1 MNAPAQDNNPTN
13 AAQATPGPAP
23 TPPTTPDPAPASN
36 GKRKGILIKV
46 TIVLVILGLAY
57 LVYWE
62 LVGKKYEHTDDA
74 YAAGNVV
81 QVTPQVGGTVLA
93 IHADDTEMVQAGQPL
108 VDLDRAD
115 SKVAL
120 DQADAQLAQTV
131 REVRVLFANNGS
143 LAANVSQ
150 RSSDVERAKSDL
162 ARRQQLLSTGAVSTE
177 EVDHAKTA
185 LQSAESAL
193 LATKE
198 QLASNRVLTDHTSVE
213 QHPNVQRAAARV
225 REAYLA
231 FARTSLPAPMT
242 GYIARRSVQLGQRV
256 AAGTPLLS
264 IVPLNALWIDAN
276 FKEVQLTH
284 MRIGQDVTLES
295 DLYGSDVEYHGKVAG
310 LSAGTGSAFAL
321 LPAQNASGNWIKVV
335 QRVPVR
341 ISLNPKELEAHPLRV
356 GLSMQV
362 KVNISQEQGQPL
374 TAAPA
379 RTTPAYKTDVFDQT
393 GKDADKHIAQIVS
406 DNLAA
411 ATSGTAHQ

>member
-1 MNAPAQDNNPTN
+1 MNAPAQEN
-13 AAQATPGPAP
+13 QATENNTA
-23 TPPTTPDPAPASN
+23 APAGN

-46 TIVLVILGLAY
+46 TILLAILGLAY
-57 LVYWE
+57 LAYWE

-74 YAAGNVV
+74 YAAGNVI
-81 QVTPQVGGTVLA
+81 QVTPQVAGTVLA
-93 IHADDTEMVQAGQPL
+93 IHADDTELVQAGQPL
-108 VDLDRAD
+108 VELDRAD
-115 SKVAL
+115 AKVAL
-120 DQADAQLAQTV
+120 EQAEAQLAQTV

-143 LAANVSQ
+143 LTANVSQ
-150 RSSDVERAKSDL
+150 RASDVERAKSDL

-185 LQSAESAL
+185 LQGAESAL
-193 LATKE
+193 LATRE

-225 REAYLA
+225 RETYLA
-231 FARTSLPAPMT
+231 YSRTSLPAPMT
-242 GYIARRSVQLGQRV
+242 GYLARRSVQLGQRV

-264 IVPLNALWIDAN
+264 IVPLSALWVDAN
-276 FKEVQLTH
+276 FKEVQLKH

-310 LSAGTGSAFAL
+310 LSAGTGAAFAL

-341 ISLNPKELEAHPLRV
+341 ITLDPKELAAHPLRV

-362 KVNISQEQGQPL
+362 KVNISQEQGAPL
-374 TAAPA
+374 AAAPA
-379 RTTPAYKTDVFDQT
+379 RTTPAYETAVFEQT
-393 GKDADKHIAQIVS
+393 GNEADKRIAQIIAA
-406 DNLAA
+406 NLAVA
-411 ATSGTAHQ
+411 NAGANHQ

>member
-1 MNAPAQDNNPTN
+1 MNAPAQENK
-13 AAQATPGPAP
+13 AP
-23 TPPTTPDPAPASN
+23 DSAAPASN
-36 GKRKGILIKV
+36 GKRRGILIKV
-46 TIVLVILGLAY
+46 TIVLAIIGLAY
-57 LVYWE
+57 FAYWE
-62 LVGKKYEHTDDA
+62 LIGKKFEHTDDA
-74 YAAGNVV
+74 YAAGNVI
-81 QVTPQVGGTVLA
+81 QVTPQVAGTVLA
-93 IHADDTEMVQAGQPL
+93 IHADDTELVQAGQPL

-115 SKVAL
+115 AKVAL
-120 DQADAQLAQTV
+120 EQAEAQLAQTV

-150 RSSDVERAKSDL
+150 RSSEVERAKSDL
-162 ARRQQLLSTGAVSTE
+162 SRRQQLLSTGAVSTE

-198 QLASNRVLTDHTSVE
+198 QLASNKVLTDHTSVE

-231 FARTSLPAPMT
+231 YARTSLPAPMT
-242 GYIARRSVQLGQRV
+242 GYLAKRSVQLGQRV

-264 IVPLNALWIDAN
+264 IVPLNALWVDAN

-310 LSAGTGSAFAL
+310 LSAGTGAAFAL

-341 ISLNPKELEAHPLRV
+341 ITLDPKELAAHPLRV

-362 KVNISQEQGQPL
+362 KVNISQEQGAPL
-374 TAAPA
+374 AAARA
-379 RTTPAYKTDVFDQT
+379 RTAPAYKTEVFAQT
-393 GKDADKHIAQIVS
+393 GNEADKRISEIIAG
-406 DNLAA
+406 NLAA
-411 ATSGTAHQ
+411 ANTGKSQQ